1 MYGHEENTRERIL
14 KQYGADVERLIRYLP
29 WLHEADGKDVESFYE
44 GEGEA
49 KQTLMKIPVFDSTL
63 LSFVKEAEKTQ
74 FVTKN
79 YPYVYTHYRIRSHE
93 QERDLLRS
101 AKITEIDL
109 FRGIISK
116 YVLEGKRKPAVWRD
130 AVSEGIF
137 KTALEG
143 LGELFKQQQA

>member
-1 MYGHEENTRERIL
+1 
-14 KQYGADVERLIRYLP
+14 
-29 WLHEADGKDVESFYE
+29 
-44 GEGEA
+44 
-49 KQTLMKIPVFDSTL
+49 MKIPVFDSTL

-79 YPYVYTHYRIRSHE
+79 YPYVYTHYRIRSHD